1 MKYPIACAVATLLLG
16 GCASF
21 SPDGGF
27 DTVTNVTRERLGTE
41 TRIARNET
49 DIAALAETIAPLL
62 KPALS
67 VDRAVQVALLNNRGL
82 QATYQRL
89 GLAEADLV
97 QAGRLQNPRFGFKRT
112 HQGSDVLIDR
122 SLTINLVNL
131 LTAPLATRIE
141 SRRFEQTRL
150 QVADAALSVAAET
163 RRAYYDALGAVQQ
176 RTYAQQVSDA
186 AEAGA
191 ELGVRMAKVGNWS
204 TLDMARERSFHVDAV
219 TQLAL
224 ADREVLASREK
235 LVRLLGLDR
244 ADAFTLPDRLP
255 DLPATAI
262 DLKQVDQIAL
272 RERLDIQAGKLQL
285 QATAASLNLTRST
298 RFVNAL
304 EIGGNRKTASGQTPE
319 TGYELS
325 LEIPLFDWGTARVAR
340 AESTY
345 MQGVH
350 QLAET
355 AIMAGSQARESYG
368 NYRVSYQLARH
379 YRDEVMPLRKRIS
392 DETMLRYNGM
402 LVSVFEL
409 LADSRE
415 QASAAH
421 DYIGAL
427 KHFWIADSDLQAA
440 LGGRLPANT
449 PLATP
454 IATPLTTQGA
464 K

>member
-1 MKYPIACAVATLLLG
+1 MKHPIACAIATLLLG

-21 SPDGGF
+21 SPEGGF
-27 DTVTNVTRERLGTE
+27 DTVTSATRDRLGKD
-41 TRIARNET
+41 TRIVRN
-49 DIAALAETIAPLL
+49 DADVAALSATIAPLL
-62 KPALS
+62 ATPLS
-67 VDRAVQVALLNNRGL
+67 VDSAVQVALLNNRGL

-112 HQGSDVLIDR
+112 HEGSDVLIDR

-141 SRRFEQTRL
+141 SRRFDQTRL
-150 QVADAALSVAAET
+150 QVADAALKVAADT
-163 RRAYYDALGAVQQ
+163 RRAYYDALGAAQQ
-176 RTYAQQVSDA
+176 MTYAQQVSDA

-191 ELGVRMAKVGNWS
+191 ELGARMAKVGNWS
-204 TLDMARERSFHVDAV
+204 VLDMAREQSFHADAV
-219 TQLAL
+219 AQLGHARK
-224 ADREVLASREK
+224 DVLVSREK
-235 LVRLLGLDR
+235 LVRLLGLEH
-244 ADAFTLPDRLP
+244 ADGFTLPDRLP
-255 DLPATAI
+255 DLPDSAI

-304 EIGGNRKTASGQTPE
+304 EVGGVRNSSSGNPPE

-325 LEIPLFDWGTARVAR
+325 LEIPLFDWGTARVAK

-355 AIMAGSQARESYG
+355 AIMARSEARESYG
-368 NYRVSYQLARH
+368 NYRASYDLARH
-379 YRDEVMPLRKRIS
+379 YRDQVMPLRKRIS
-392 DETMLRYNGM
+392 DQTMLRYNGM
-402 LVSVFEL
+402 LSSVFEL
-409 LADSRE
+409 LADARE
-415 QASAAH
+415 QSGAARG
-421 DYIGAL
+421 YIVAL
-427 KHFWIADSDLQAA
+427 KDFWIADSDLQAA
-440 LGGRLPANT
+440 LGGRLPS
-449 PLATP
+449 ATP
-454 IATPLTTQGA
+454 SATPSAIEGE
-464 K
+464 KK

>member
-1 MKYPIACAVATLLLG
+1 MKHPIACAIAILLLG

-27 DTVTNVTRERLGTE
+27 DTVTTATRERLGKD
-41 TRIARNET
+41 TRIVRNEA
-49 DIAALAETIAPLL
+49 DMAALAATIAPLL
-62 KPALS
+62 NTPLS
-67 VDRAVQVALLNNRGL
+67 ADSAVQVALLNNRSL

-112 HQGSDVLIDR
+112 HEGSDVLIDR

-141 SRRFEQTRL
+141 SRRFAQTRL
-150 QVADAALSVAAET
+150 QVADAALKVAADT

-176 RTYAQQVSDA
+176 RTYARQVSDA

-191 ELGVRMAKVGNWS
+191 ELGVRMAKAGNWS
-204 TLDMARERSFHVDAV
+204 ALDMAREQSFHADAITRVGVADKDVLV
-219 TQLAL
+219 T
-224 ADREVLASREK
+224 REK
-235 LVRLLGLDR
+235 LVRLLGLNN
-244 ADAFTLPDRLP
+244 ADAFTLPERLP
-255 DLPATAI
+255 DLPANAI
-262 DLKQVDQIAL
+262 ELKQVDQIAL
-272 RERLDIQAGKLQL
+272 RERLDIEAGKLAL

-304 EIGGNRKTASGQTPE
+304 ELGGVRNSASGKPPE

-350 QLAET
+350 QLADT
-355 AIMAGSQARESYG
+355 AITARSEARESYG

-421 DYIGAL
+421 DYIAAL
-427 KHFWIADSDLQAA
+427 KNFWIADSDLQAA
-440 LGGRLPANT
+440 LGGRLPSAT

-454 IATPLTTQGA
+454 SATEGE
-464 K
+464 KK

>member
-1 MKYPIACAVATLLLG
+1 MKHPIACAMATLMLG

-27 DTVTNVTRERLGTE
+27 DTVTAATRDRLGKD
-41 TRIARNET
+41 TRIVRNEA
-49 DIAALAETIAPLL
+49 DVAALADAIAPLL
-62 KPALS
+62 SAPLS
-67 VDRAVQVALLNNRGL
+67 VDSAVQVALLNNRGL

-97 QAGRLQNPRFGFKRT
+97 QAGRLQNPRFGFKRS
-112 HQGSDVLIDR
+112 HEGSDVLIDR

-141 SRRFEQTRL
+141 TRRFEQTRL
-150 QVADAALSVAAET
+150 QVADAALKVAADT
-163 RRAYYDALGAVQQ
+163 RSAYYHALGAVQQ

-186 AEAGA
+186 AQAGA
-191 ELGVRMAKVGNWS
+191 ELGVRMAKAGNWS
-204 TLDMARERSFHVDAV
+204 ALDMAREQSFHADAV
-219 TQLAL
+219 TRLAL
-224 ADREVLASREK
+224 ADKDVLASREK

-262 DLKQVDQIAL
+262 NIKQVDQIAL
-272 RERLDIQAGKLQL
+272 QERLDIQAGKLAL

-304 EIGGNRKTASGQTPE
+304 EIGGVRNSSSGNPPE

-345 MQGVH
+345 MEGVH
-350 QLAET
+350 HLADT
-355 AIMAGSQARESYG
+355 AIMARSEARESYG

-379 YRDEVMPLRKRIS
+379 YRDDVMPLRKRIS

-402 LVSVFEL
+402 LVSVFHL

-415 QASAAH
+415 QANAAH

-427 KHFWIADSDLQAA
+427 KDFWIADSNLQAA
-440 LGGRLPANT
+440 LGGRLPSA
-449 PLATP
+449 PP
-454 IATPLTTQGA
+454 SVIEGE

>member
-1 MKYPIACAVATLLLG
+1 MKHPIACAMATLMLG

-27 DTVTNVTRERLGTE
+27 DTVTAATRDRLGKD
-41 TRIARNET
+41 TRIVRNEA
-49 DIAALAETIAPLL
+49 DVAALADAIAPLL
-62 KPALS
+62 SAPLS
-67 VDRAVQVALLNNRGL
+67 VDSAVQVALLNNRGL

-97 QAGRLQNPRFGFKRT
+97 QAGRLQNPRFGFKRS
-112 HQGSDVLIDR
+112 HEGSDVLIDR

-141 SRRFEQTRL
+141 TRRFEQTRL
-150 QVADAALSVAAET
+150 QVADAALKVAADT
-163 RRAYYDALGAVQQ
+163 RSAYYHALGAVQQ

-186 AEAGA
+186 AQAGA
-191 ELGVRMAKVGNWS
+191 ELGVRMAKAGNWS
-204 TLDMARERSFHVDAV
+204 ALDMAREQSFHADAV
-219 TQLAL
+219 TRLAL
-224 ADREVLASREK
+224 ADKDVLASREK

-262 DLKQVDQIAL
+262 NIKQVDQIAL
-272 RERLDIQAGKLQL
+272 QERLDIQAGKLAL

-304 EIGGNRKTASGQTPE
+304 EIGGVRNSSSGNPPE

-345 MQGVH
+345 MEGVH
-350 QLAET
+350 HLADT
-355 AIMAGSQARESYG
+355 AIMARSEARESYG
-368 NYRVSYQLARH
+368 NYRVLYQLARH
-379 YRDEVMPLRKRIS
+379 YRDDVMPLRKRIS

-402 LVSVFEL
+402 LVSVFHL

-415 QASAAH
+415 QANAAH

-427 KHFWIADSDLQAA
+427 KDFWIADSDLQAA
-440 LGGRLPANT
+440 LGGRLPSA
-449 PLATP
+449 PP
-454 IATPLTTQGA
+454 SVIEGE

>member
-1 MKYPIACAVATLLLG
+1 MKHPIAFAMATLMLG

-27 DTVTNVTRERLGTE
+27 DTVATATRDRLGKD
-41 TRIARNET
+41 TRIVRNEA
-49 DIAALAETIAPLL
+49 DVAALADAIAPLL
-62 KPALS
+62 SAPLS
-67 VDRAVQVALLNNRGL
+67 VDSAVQVALLNNRGL

-112 HQGSDVLIDR
+112 HEGSDVLIDR

-150 QVADAALSVAAET
+150 QVADAALNVAADT

-176 RTYAQQVSDA
+176 RTYARQVSDA
-186 AEAGA
+186 AQAGA
-191 ELGVRMAKVGNWS
+191 ELGTRMAKAGNWS
-204 TLDMARERSFHVDAV
+204 ALDMAREQSFHADALTRVSMADKDVLV
-219 TQLAL
+219 T
-224 ADREVLASREK
+224 REK
-235 LVRLLGLDR
+235 LVRLLGL
-244 ADAFTLPDRLP
+244 ANAEAFTLPDRLP
-255 DLPATAI
+255 DLPVNSI
-262 DLKQVDQIAL
+262 DIQQVDQIAL
-272 RERLDIQAGKLQL
+272 RERLDIAAGKLAL

-304 EIGGNRKTASGQTPE
+304 EIGGVRNASSGNPPE

-350 QLAET
+350 HLADT
-355 AIMAGSQARESYG
+355 AIIARSEARESYG
-368 NYRVSYQLARH
+368 NYRLAYQQARH

-392 DETMLRYNGM
+392 DQTMLRYNGM

-427 KHFWIADSDLQAA
+427 KNFWIADSDLQTA
-440 LGGRLPANT
+440 LGGRLQSAT
-449 PLATP
+449 QLATQSGTP
-454 IATPLTTQGA
+454 SATEGE

>member
-204 TLDMARERSFHVDAV
+204 TLDMARERSLHVDAV

-272 RERLDIQAGKLQL
+272 RERLDIQAGKLHL

-392 DETMLRYNGM
+392 DETMVRYNGM